1 MGSPVGVLVVCAN
14 RLTLSKEYS
23 MPSPTATEQMEEMA
37 ALAVPSSMSMPTTVA
52 SMSIVVLWAM
62 PVIDEMSSPPF
73 RMNVSA

>member
-1 MGSPVGVLVVCAN
+1 
-14 RLTLSKEYS
+14 

-37 ALAVPSSMSMPTTVA
+37 ALTVPSPMSMPATVA

-73 RMNVSA
+73 RTNVSA